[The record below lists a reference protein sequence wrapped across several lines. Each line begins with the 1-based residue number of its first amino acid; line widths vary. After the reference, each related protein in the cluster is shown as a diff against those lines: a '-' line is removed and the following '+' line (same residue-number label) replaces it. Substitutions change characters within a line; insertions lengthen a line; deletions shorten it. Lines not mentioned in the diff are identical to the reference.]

1 MELNQQDDSIL
12 VVGLDPGDLRIRAGK
27 IAMALVFIP
36 PFLSLVAIPSPWFI
50 FWISL
55 PLSILL
61 TCGQQYVLDGPAD
74 VLKKRRLYFFQ
85 HTEWTILG
93 PLSQIKSIE
102 RRKPSSDGDGGEPL
116 NSWIDF
122 HFKDRA
128 THTWSLSFGPSD
140 VYRDQINE
148 FLVRMVQKNGQQG
161 EPSGVISV
169 PLNDEVQSK
178 PVPSPSNVWDKPAQT
193 APSHPAPSSVWETSV
208 KEAPAADKPSSSVW
222 DQ

>member
-1 MELNQQDDSIL
+1 MLNQQHDSIL
-12 VVGLDPGDLRIRAGK
+12 VVGLDPGDLRMRAGK

-36 PFLSLVAIPSPWFI
+36 PVFSLVAIPPPWFI
-50 FWISL
+50 LWISL

-74 VLKKRRLYFFQ
+74 VLKKRQLYFFQ

-122 HFKDRA
+122 HFNDRA
-128 THTWSLSFGPSD
+128 THTWSLRYGPSD

-148 FLVRMVQKNGQQG
+148 FLVRMAKKNGQTV
-161 EPSGVISV
+161 ESSGAISV
-169 PLNDEVQSK
+169 PLNDEAQSK
-178 PVPSPSNVWDKPAQT
+178 PVPSSSNLWGQPAQVAPSN
-193 APSHPAPSSVWETSV
+193 PAPSSVWETSV
-208 KEAPAADKPSSSVW
+208 KEPPTAEKPSSSVW

>member
-1 MELNQQDDSIL
+1 MELNQQDESIL
-12 VVGLDPGDLRIRAGK
+12 VVGLNPGDLRIRAGK
-27 IAMALVFIP
+27 IAMALVLIP
-36 PFLSLVAIPSPWFI
+36 PFFSLLAIPPPWFI

-61 TCGQQYVLDGPAD
+61 TCGKQYVLDGPAD
-74 VLKKRRLYFFQ
+74 VLKKRKLYFLRP
-85 HTEWTILG
+85 TEWTTIG
-93 PLSQIKSIE
+93 PLSQIKAIE

-128 THTWSLSFGPSD
+128 THTWSISYGPSD

-148 FLVRMVQKNGQQG
+148 FLVRMVQKNGQEG
-161 EPSGVISV
+161 EPSSAISV
-169 PLNDEVQSK
+169 PLNDEAQSR
-178 PVPSPSNVWDKPAQT
+178 PVPSSSNVWDQPAQA
-193 APSHPAPSSVWETSV
+193 APSHPAPSSVWDTSV

>member
-1 MELNQQDDSIL
+1 
-12 VVGLDPGDLRIRAGK
+12 
-27 IAMALVFIP
+27 
-36 PFLSLVAIPSPWFI
+36 
-50 FWISL
+50 
-55 PLSILL
+55 
-61 TCGQQYVLDGPAD
+61 
-74 VLKKRRLYFFQ
+74 LYFFQ

-161 EPSGVISV
+161 ETSGVISV

>member
-12 VVGLDPGDLRIRAGK
+12 VVGLDPGDLRSRAAK

-36 PFLSLVAIPSPWFI
+36 PFLSLVAIPPPWFI

-85 HTEWTILG
+85 HT
-93 PLSQIKSIE
+93 
-102 RRKPSSDGDGGEPL
+102 
-116 NSWIDF
+116 
-122 HFKDRA
+122 FKDRA
-128 THTWSLSFGPSD
+128 THTWSLSYGPSD

-161 EPSGVISV
+161 EPSGAVSV
-169 PLNDEVQSK
+169 PLNDEVQSN

-208 KEAPAADKPSSSVW
+208 KEPPTAEKPSSSVW

>member
-1 MELNQQDDSIL
+1 MK
-12 VVGLDPGDLRIRAGK
+12 AGK

-36 PFLSLVAIPSPWFI
+36 PVFSLVAIPPPWFI

-55 PLSILL
+55 PLTILL

-74 VLKKRRLYFFQ
+74 LLKKRRLYFFR

-102 RRKPSSDGDGGEPL
+102 RRKPSSNGDGGEPL

-122 HFKDRA
+122 LFKDRA
-128 THTWSLSFGPSD
+128 THTWSLSYGPSD

-148 FLVRMVQKNGQQG
+148 FLVRMVQKNGQEG
-161 EPSGVISV
+161 ESSGAISV
-169 PLNDEVQSK
+169 PLNEEVQSK
-178 PVPSPSNVWDKPAQT
+178 PVPSSSNVWGQPAQVV
-193 APSHPAPSSVWETSV
+193 PSHPAPSSVWDTSV
-208 KEAPAADKPSSSVW
+208 KEAPTAEKPSSSVW